1 MMEQKHCKGCQRVL
15 PNGYKY
21 SRCENCRNKNVQKI
35 KDVTKVV
42 GSVVIS
48 VVGIAAALIANGKA
62 GSNKS

>member
-1 MMEQKHCKGCQRVL
+1 MMKQKYCKGCQRIL
-15 PNGYKY
+15 PDGYKH

-42 GSVVIS
+42 GGVVVS
-48 VVGIAAALIANGKA
+48 VVGIAVAFIANGKG